1 MSIRGLSEAE
11 NRKKRFFGVS
21 NAVLVDKLEDRTVV
35 ETIYTLHQ
43 LPSISSASSRPP
55 NFVMLTVFIW
65 LQPGCCRET
74 VSA

>member
-1 MSIRGLSEAE
+1 MSIKALSEAE
-11 NRKKRFFGVS
+11 NRKKHFFGVS
-21 NAVLVDKLEDRTVV
+21 NAVPVDKLEDRTVV
-35 ETIYTLHQ
+35 ETIHTLHQ

-55 NFVMLTVFIW
+55 NFVMLTVFIG